1 MTEQVLVS
9 NLVYGL
15 IVILFMVGIYG
26 MLEKKNFLKKILGM
40 NMMQVAVIIF
50 FLTIGQKIGA
60 SVPILIPGV
69 NNIDVYANPLPHTLM
84 LTAIVVS
91 LSILGVGLSLLTRLQ
106 RHYGSIEEDEI
117 LRRMNDE

>member
-1 MTEQVLVS
+1 MMQQIFVS
-9 NLVYGL
+9 NLIYWL
-15 IVILFMVGIYG
+15 IMILFVLGIYG
-26 MLEKKNFLKKILGM
+26 MLEKKNFLKKVLGM

-60 SVPILIPGV
+60 TVPILIPGV
-69 NNIDVYANPLPHTLM
+69 NNVESYANPLPHTLM

-91 LSILGVGLSLLTRLQ
+91 LSIVGVALALLMQIQ
-106 RHYGSIEEDEI
+106 RRYDSIEEDEV

>member
-15 IVILFMVGIYG
+15 IVILFIVGIYG
-26 MLEKKNFLKKILGM
+26 MLEKKTFLKKILGM

-91 LSILGVGLSLLTRLQ
+91 LSILGVALSLLTRLQ